1 MLDAE
6 YFLTHGGQ
14 RGPQTTILTPGN
26 YRLNTYLWDVDIQ
39 DAVDVAKGF
48 VGVVKSNVIAAVN
61 FGNLVAEKPT
71 SCCQKTV
78 FTNSSGEAVVSKNKR
93 R

>member
-26 YRLNTYLWDVDIQ
+26 YRLNTYLWDLSVSITPSMSPKVLS
-39 DAVDVAKGF
+39 AS
-48 VGVVKSNVIAAVN
+48 SN
-61 FGNLVAEKPT
+61 PT
-71 SCCQKTV
+71 SSTRCI
-78 FTNSSGEAVVSKNKR
+78 SAI
-93 R
+93 